1 MNTRRQKE
9 KPGATPKLAGVVGW
23 PIDHSL
29 SPLIHTIWAHR
40 ASIDGYYI
48 PLAVP
53 PAYEDFARVMDGLQA
68 VGFEGVNVT
77 LPHKENAL
85 RYASEASP
93 TAEKAGAAN
102 MLTFRNRRPY
112 ADNSDVAGFAAA
124 LQQALGD
131 KKPPSSAVVLGA
143 GGAARGVILAI
154 QSAGVQSILL
164 TNRTRTKV
172 EAIAKDLSVD
182 VAEWRERN
190 ELLENAEL
198 IINTTS
204 LGMSG
209 QPPLELD
216 VKKLKSE
223 MIVADIVY
231 SPLETDLLKQA
242 KARGCGVIDGLD
254 MLMHQAAPGF
264 RAWFGG
270 DAVVDGALRAAL
282 IQELERRGQI

>member
-1 MNTRRQKE
+1 MTDPKQK
-9 KPGATPKLAGVVGW
+9 PSTALKLAGVVGW
-23 PIDHSL
+23 PIEHSL

-40 ASIDGYYI
+40 AGVDGYYI

-53 PAYEDFARVMDGLQA
+53 GTYDDFVRAMDGLQA
-68 VGFEGVNVT
+68 IGFEGVNVT
-77 LPHKENAL
+77 LPHKEHAL
-85 RYASEASP
+85 RYAGEASP
-93 TAEKAGAAN
+93 TAERAGAAN
-102 MLTFRNRRPY
+102 MLTFRNGRPY

-124 LQQALGD
+124 LQQVLGD

-164 TNRTRTKV
+164 SNRTRTKA
-172 EAIAKDLSVD
+172 EAIAKDLSVH
-182 VAEWRERN
+182 VADWRERSGLF
-190 ELLENAEL
+190 EKAEL
-198 IINTTS
+198 IVNTTS

-209 QPPLELD
+209 QLPLEID
-216 VKKLKSE
+216 AKKLKSGT
-223 MIVADIVY
+223 IVADIVY

-242 KARGCGVIDGLD
+242 KACGCEVVDGLD

-270 DAVVDGALRAAL
+270 EVIVDDALRAEL
-282 IQELERRGQI
+282 IQELNRREQA